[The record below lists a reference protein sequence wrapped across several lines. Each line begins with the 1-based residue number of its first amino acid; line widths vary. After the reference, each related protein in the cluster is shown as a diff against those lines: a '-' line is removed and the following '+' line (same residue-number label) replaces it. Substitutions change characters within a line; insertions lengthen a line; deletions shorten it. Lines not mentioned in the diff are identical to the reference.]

1 MALPVIYSNTDVLE
15 FEKNKE
21 ASMEFTI
28 SSASILEMKHNL
40 PLCFTIDPIYSTIQP
55 PSNVIKVT
63 YYPNSPFHFM
73 MTNRTMKIDFS
84 AKPAGS
90 DNVVMLS
97 VVVLVAD
104 KIMQEQ
110 EEMEEEKQKVNL
122 YEQLEC
128 KICARKYSEDIE
140 DLTPIVLNCGHTIC
154 WSCVKSLQVD
164 INLPVQCPFDRTYTY
179 DSARNLPKNRVIIDM
194 ICDLKRMVLSQTHGT
209 CDDPLLPCYEND
221 QHEATIHCTTC
232 KEDFCNKCFAST
244 HSSRILSAHQA
255 VPVFEKPLVPPN
267 CTIHPDHEVRY
278 VCTDIKCQIMSKLFC
293 EECKIG
299 EHVSHTFEGVEQL
312 IENNAKDVEDAV
324 KKLKEEEAKMLN
336 LKMEKVK
343 KVLKSFDKYGNE
355 YVLYVNSITQYFE
368 QKKASALKKFEA
380 FVDSESAKTE
390 QGMLNIQTHGD
401 SIAALRKELEKML
414 CRRQGLFDVKD
425 EIDLAAK
432 MSNLENEVNDDF
444 NSLSHFCIL
453 YEMVTKPTLH
463 PMFAKRERAP
473 KQDDGVVEGKTSR
486 KRTRVADDHEIEEI
500 TLE

>member
-1 MALPVIYSNTDVLE
+1 MALPVIYSSTDVLE
-15 FEKNKE
+15 FKRNKE

-84 AKPAGS
+84 AKSAGS

-110 EEMEEEKQKVNL
+110 EEMEEEKAKVNL

-140 DLTPIVLNCGHTIC
+140 DLTPIVLN
-154 WSCVKSLQVD
+154 
-164 INLPVQCPFDRTYTY
+164 Y
-179 DSARNLPKNRVIIDM
+179 SARNLPKNRVIIDM
-194 ICDLKRMVLSQTHGT
+194 LCDLKRMVLSQTHGT

-255 VPVFEKPLVPPN
+255 VPVFEKPLGPPN

-355 YVLYVNSITQYFE
+355 YVLYVNAITQYFE
-368 QKKASALKKFEA
+368 LKKASALKKFEA

-401 SIAALRKELEKML
+401 SIAALRKKLEKML

-444 NSLSHFCIL
+444 NSLSHFCIS
-453 YEMVTKPTLH
+453 YEMVTKPMLH

-473 KQDDGVVEGKTSR
+473 KQDDGVVEGKTPR
-486 KRTRVADDHEIEEI
+486 KRTRAADDHEIEEI